1 MQVIHFDQNVQVC
14 QYFPNP
20 NIFGTPLIMTFSLLI
35 IALEVWAI
43 FLFSILW
50 NLHVFHFS
58 FLLLFLRAS
67 CVSLIFFLSIA
78 PYLFLAYENFR
89 EKDS

>member
-1 MQVIHFDQNVQVC
+1 MQVIHFDKNVQVC

-20 NIFGTPLIMTFSLLI
+20 NIFGTPSIMTFSLLI

-43 FLFSILW
+43 FLVSILW
-50 NLHVFHFS
+50 NLH
-58 FLLLFLRAS
+58 LLLFLRAS